1 MTDARVA
8 HLCVRCTTTFTIAE
22 MQPRRAVSP

>member
-8 HLCVRCTTTFTIAE
+8 HLGVRWTTFTIAE